1 MSVNIEK
8 KTIRDHLEDRYI
20 NEFLPG
26 DILGIIEF
34 FKRIYD
40 RYKNNKY
47 THLELRPGGYDGLF
61 EISGIRYETDEEYN
75 HSIENE
81 ERINWNQI
89 KKDQKEF
96 KRLKDKYGW

>member
-8 KTIRDHLEDRYI
+8 KTIRDHLEDRYM

-34 FKRIYD
+34 FKRIHD
-40 RYKNNKY
+40 RYKDKY
-47 THLELRPGGYDGLF
+47 TYLELRPGGYDGYF
-61 EISGIRYETDEEYN
+61 EISGIRYET
-75 HSIENE
+75 IENE
-81 ERINWNQI
+81 ERINWNLI